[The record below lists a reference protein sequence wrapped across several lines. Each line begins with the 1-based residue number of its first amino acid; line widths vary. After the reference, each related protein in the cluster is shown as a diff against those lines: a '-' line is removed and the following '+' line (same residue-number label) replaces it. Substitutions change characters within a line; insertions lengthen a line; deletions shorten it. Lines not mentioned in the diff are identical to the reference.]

1 MTNREL
7 LMTPKEQLSQ
17 AERQKQYVL
26 RVELTPV
33 SCPACRQPVDA
44 LAASGTDIDEYD
56 FGSTKKEYHCPHCGA
71 GLEQV
76 VPFIST
82 GGPGW
87 HWLLSHDWLAERL
100 HRARLYDQMTTS
112 AAGEEET

>member
-7 LMTPKEQLSQ
+7 LRTPRDVLSQ
-17 AERQKQYVL
+17 ADRQRQYVL

-33 SCPACRQPVDA
+33 PWPACTEPVDA
-44 LAASGTDIDEYD
+44 LTAAGIDVDAYQ
-56 FGSTKKEYHCPHCGA
+56 FGKVRSSYRCPHCA
-71 GLEQV
+71 AELEQV

-87 HWLLSHDWLAERL
+87 HWTLTQAWLAEQLRK
-100 HRARLYDQMTTS
+100 ARLYDRQQQLDKEP
-112 AAGEEET
+112 GK